1 MEQTVVGGSARLW
14 IVVSVLFA
22 AFLGGCGRRGLRCT
36 PGANVQCYC
45 PAGSQSSETC
55 TVAGVYTACMCSQ
68 STADAGGVGDTGGT
82 TTTTTPDSATTVLP
96 GAFTPTGS
104 ILGPRGYHTATLL
117 PSGKV
122 LLAGGDSLDGDVSP
136 LASAE
141 LYDPATGTFSATGS
155 MTAARE
161 YHSATLL
168 LNGMVLIAG
177 GEGSSRDAFARAELY
192 DPSTGNFS
200 ATGGMTVARE
210 YHTATLL
217 TDGMVLVAGGQDS
230 SAFTL
235 ASAELYDPAAGT
247 FTATGKMTVE
257 RASHSATWLPNGK
270 VLIAGGPWA
279 SAELYD
285 PGTGT
290 FAITGSMSR
299 ARSDHSATLLPNG
312 KVLIAG
318 GNSGGDTAEL
328 YDPSAGTFAA
338 TGNMSEARFD
348 HTATLLPSGMVLI
361 AGGRDSQQFTTFFAS
376 AELYDP
382 GPGIFAPTGS
392 MTGAR
397 WAHSATL
404 LQNGTVLV
412 AGGFAPLSAELFSQ

>member
-1 MEQTVVGGSARLW
+1 MVGMSARLW
-14 IVVSVLFA
+14 IAVSVLLATFV
-22 AFLGGCGRRGLRCT
+22 GGCGRRGLRCIA
-36 PGANVQCYC
+36 GASVQCYC
-45 PAGSQSSETC
+45 PAGQQGSQTC
-55 TVAGVYTACMCSQ
+55 TAAGAYTACICSQ

-82 TTTTTPDSATTVLP
+82 TATTTPDSATTVLP
-96 GAFTPTGS
+96 GVFTPTGS
-104 ILGPRGYHTATLL
+104 ILVPRGYHTATLL

-122 LLAGGDSLDGDVSP
+122 LLAGGDSFDTYGSLLV
-136 LASAE
+136 SAE
-141 LYDPATGTFSATGS
+141 LYDPGMGTFSATGS

-177 GEGSSRDAFARAELY
+177 GDGSSRDALATAELY
-192 DPSTGNFS
+192 DPSTGAFS
-200 ATGGMTVARE
+200 ATGSMTVARE
-210 YHTATLL
+210 HHTATLL
-217 TDGMVLVAGGQDS
+217 TGGMVLVAGGDDS
-230 SAFTL
+230 SSFTL

-257 RASHSATWLPNGK
+257 RASHSATWLPSGE

-285 PGTGT
+285 PAAGI
-290 FAITGSMSR
+290 FAVTGSMSR

-328 YDPSAGTFAA
+328 YDPSAATFAA

-348 HTATLLPSGMVLI
+348 HTATLLPSGMVLV
-361 AGGRDSQQFTTFFAS
+361 AGGGDSQQFTTFFAS

-382 GPGIFAPTGS
+382 GTGIFAPTGS
-392 MTGAR
+392 MTVGTF
-397 WAHSATL
+397 AHSATL
-404 LQNGTVLV
+404 LQDGTVLV
-412 AGGFAPLSAELFSQ
+412 AGGFASMRAELFSE